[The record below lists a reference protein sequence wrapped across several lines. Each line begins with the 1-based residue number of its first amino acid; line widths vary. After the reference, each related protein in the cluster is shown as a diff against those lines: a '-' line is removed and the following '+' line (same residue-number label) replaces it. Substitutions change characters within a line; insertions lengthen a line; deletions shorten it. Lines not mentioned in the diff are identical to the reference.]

1 MSRWKNARVA
11 VLMGGRS
18 AEREVSLVSGSAC
31 ASALEEA
38 GFSPIRLDAADRL
51 VEQLIEL
58 RPDVCFNA
66 LHGRLGEDGR
76 VQGALDLLGIPY
88 THSGVLASALA
99 MDKPQAKRVFQAVG
113 LRCPQGVETSYRELT
128 ERGAPLDGPIV
139 VKPSCEGSSVGVLI
153 APDGNLA
160 PLARRNDVDPDQRLL
175 VETYVEGRELTC
187 AVLDDEALAVTE
199 IVPREG
205 FYDYRAKY
213 TAGYADHVVPADIP
227 PETARTV
234 MEWTL
239 RAHRALGCRGTSR
252 CDFRWDSRLPGA
264 EGLYLLEINTQPGM
278 TPMSLVPEQA
288 AQRGISF
295 VDLVQR
301 LLETA
306 QCDG

>member
-1 MSRWKNARVA
+1 MQLAGTTAQGAAVYVDYAHTPDALEKALLAARPHTEGRLV
-11 VLMGGRS
+11 VVFGCGGDRDPGKRPLMGR
-18 AEREVSLVSGSAC
+18 A
-31 ASALEEA
+31 ASQLADLAIVTDDNPRNEDPAAIRAAAL
-38 GFSPIRLDAADRL
+38 G
-51 VEQLIEL
+51 
-58 RPDVCFNA
+58 
-66 LHGRLGEDGR
+66 
-76 VQGALDLLGIPY
+76 
-88 THSGVLASALA
+88 A

-213 TAGYADHVVPADIP
+213 TAGYADHGRQRDRGSPGRIRPGRGAGPALLV
-227 PETARTV
+227 R
-234 MEWTL
+234 
-239 RAHRALGCRGTSR
+239 
-252 CDFRWDSRLPGA
+252 PGWH
-264 EGLYLLEINTQPGM
+264 
-278 TPMSLVPEQA
+278 
-288 AQRGISF
+288 
-295 VDLVQR
+295 
-301 LLETA
+301 
-306 QCDG
+306 